1 MVVQVP
7 SSRQPSPQEWL
18 RAYAQVQA
26 VADREVI
33 AVLSRAYVDLTRQIR
48 GLLDSTRLGDKVRLA
63 QLLVVRQAMMEE
75 LAKLYAEIGNIVA
88 ANQFRAG
95 AAAIDMGE
103 QMNAILFAAS
113 PTPEVAAALQAG
125 LMNGLADSIDIMVT
139 RMSHSRTVL
148 SQRIYNSELWA
159 RGQVEKL
166 INSALARGL
175 SAREFAAEARR
186 LFNPNTPGGIRF
198 ASMRLARTEI
208 NNAYHAASVLAVAD
222 APWVT
227 AVQWHLSR
235 SHPKADDCDT
245 FATQDAFGLGS
256 GKYPPRD
263 TPRKPHPQ
271 CFCCV
276 TPTTVDEDEFL
287 DSLVKGNYDSYITRV
302 TGI

>member
-1 MVVQVP
+1 MAR
-7 SSRQPSPQEWL
+7 RQPEPAEWL

-33 AVLSRAYVDLTRQIR
+33 AVLRRAYIDLTRQIR
-48 GLLDSTRLGDKVRLA
+48 SLLGSTRISDRVRVA
-63 QLLVVRQAMMEE
+63 QLLVVRRAMLEE
-75 LAKLYAEIGNIVA
+75 LSKLYAGLGNVIA
-88 ANQFRAG
+88 GGQFAAG
-95 AAAIDMGE
+95 AAAIQMGQE
-103 QMNAILFAAS
+103 MNAVLFAGSPSPELAS
-113 PTPEVAAALQAG
+113 ALADG
-125 LMNGLADSIDIMVT
+125 LMAGLADSIDVMVT
-139 RMSHSRTVL
+139 RMSHSRTTL
-148 SQRIYNSELWA
+148 SQRIYRSELWA
-159 RGQVEKL
+159 RGRVEAL

-175 SAREFAAEARR
+175 SAREFAREARA

-208 NNAYHAASVLAVAD
+208 NNAYHASSVLAVAD

-235 SHPKADDCDT
+235 SHPKADDCDSI
-245 FATQDAFGLGS
+245 ASQDAFGMGS

-271 CFCCV
+271 CFCYV

-287 DSLVKGNYDSYITRV
+287 DNLVKGNYDPYINRV
-302 TGI
+302 TGG